1 MSSMVGFGKYLSFSF
16 PIRLALHPQG
26 EGTNLKNELLF
37 ILEKK
42 KKKRA
47 FKEYGPCKTKTEK
60 RHNSDG
66 EGQVIEKQFI
76 LGRTHT
82 DPLH

>member
-16 PIRLALHPQG
+16 PIQLALHPQG

-42 KKKRA
+42 KKKELLKSMVRV
-47 FKEYGPCKTKTEK
+47 KPKLRKDTTVMEK
-60 RHNSDG
+60 A
-66 EGQVIEKQFI
+66 K
-76 LGRTHT
+76 
-82 DPLH
+82 

>member
-1 MSSMVGFGKYLSFSF
+1 MVGFGKYLSFSF

-37 ILEKK
+37 ILK

-76 LGRTHT
+76 LGRAHT